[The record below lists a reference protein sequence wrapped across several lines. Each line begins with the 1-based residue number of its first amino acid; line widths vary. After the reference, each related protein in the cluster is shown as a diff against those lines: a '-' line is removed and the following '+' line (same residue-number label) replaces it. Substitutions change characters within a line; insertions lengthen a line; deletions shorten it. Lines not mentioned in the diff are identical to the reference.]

1 MTMKLHKSPF
11 KSPLAIMA
19 ASFIGTA
26 ALISVAVPAQVIRG
40 HNSNAPVDF
49 SAGELVLNDKAD
61 RVILSGN
68 ATVQQAGLT
77 IRAARLTAAY
87 TNGAKID
94 VNRFDAVGGVRI
106 TKDDLVATSN
116 AAIYDVDAA
125 LITLIGNV
133 NLSQGSNRLNGGRIV
148 IDLNADRT
156 TISGG
161 NNGGGA
167 GSGSSNNNGRVTGTF
182 TVPQRKN

>member
-1 MTMKLHKSPF
+1 MHKSPF

-61 RVILSGN
+61 RVILSGG
-68 ATVQQAGLT
+68 AVVSQAGLT

-87 TNGAKID
+87 TGGAKID

-133 NLSQGSNRLNGGRIV
+133 NLTQGRNRLNGGRIV

-161 NNGGGA
+161 AGNNVAPDGTQ
-167 GSGSSNNNGRVTGTF
+167 SNNGRVSGTF